1 MDGIEQQYPEL
12 RVERFNIGDAAG
24 AEVYRQVNASGV
36 PTTILRDATGAEV
49 YRTERKLPR
58 PAQVREVLAGLGI
71 EAL

>member
-1 MDGIEQQYPEL
+1 M
-12 RVERFNIGDAAG
+12 ERFNIGDAVG
-24 AEVYRQVNASGV
+24 AEVYRQVNAAGV
-36 PTTILRDATGAEV
+36 PTTILRDATGTEV